1 MLTTGITD
9 AQQANPSLL
18 NLSQGPNAVR
28 PGDYDT
34 PVPQAV
40 TAFNQY
46 MMQAAEYFDPFIQ
59 KALLST
65 PRFWYNMIP
74 RGAKEN
80 FSGLVHETRIFRG
93 GLGHYAGLAMFD
105 EIDPV
110 PTSTH
115 NPCVRGAIETGTYA
129 WERLDWKGYSAFW
142 GSDPICVD
150 QWKYTPQAVEQLAW
164 ILQYGAERGIDIQ
177 EVWNRDWLIRT
188 ATVDA
193 DGGAGRGYVM
203 TKTFVGNTT
212 PEKFYYDPLVKFG
225 TGSGQVDP
233 ATGITKPF
241 IVFKAGVEVETL
253 NFDVLGALKDELD
266 VSCPDAAIGSDA
278 GTPLFGLPVAKKD
291 FEKFVMGS
299 DYEVKNW
306 RESRSEKLITG
317 ITGVKT
323 HRDWA
328 LPWDGNQLRFKIK
341 KVVSNYDASSYG
353 NVAVGTLAEG
363 GLEGEVVIIAEF
375 VAPRVA
381 GRTGENG
388 IAIPEY
394 NPEYGTAEL
403 AVAPIQLNKV
413 FTNLFGSDLTTLGS
427 GTYFGPQPGLN
438 GKWSWINIRDRVTNP
453 HGKIGNFEG
462 EFQIFPKP
470 EPRVVFS
477 TAMLYRRCTESIR
490 ARCPIDN
497 SEVNPDSATGTS
509 SDAVVYACADSDA
522 GADTFTVTATLEKT
536 LSDLPVG
543 ATAVLSFS
551 GTGSTLELTAYAVK
565 TSTAPVYEFHVTGNG
580 VIDLVAIGSAAAT
593 KYHIGA
599 NGHLYYTPDEGAAL
613 ELTLDTVTVG

>member
-1 MLTTGITD
+1 MLTTAITD
-9 AQQANPSLL
+9 LQQANPSLL

-34 PVPQAV
+34 PAPVAV
-40 TAFNQY
+40 TAFNQW
-46 MMQAAEYFDPFIQ
+46 MIQAAEYFDPMIQ
-59 KALLST
+59 IALLKQ

-80 FSGLVHETRIFRG
+80 FSGLVNETRIFRG
-93 GLGHYAGLAMFD
+93 GLQLYSGLSMFS

-110 PTSTH
+110 PTSSH
-115 NPCVRGAIETGTYA
+115 NPCVRGTIETGNVA
-129 WERLDWKGYSAFW
+129 WESLNWKGYTGFW

-150 QWKYTPQAVEQLAW
+150 QWKYTPQAIQQLAW
-164 ILQYGAERGIDIQ
+164 ILQVGAERGIAIQ

-188 ATVDA
+188 ATEDA
-193 DGGAGRGYVM
+193 DRGYIM
-203 TKTFVGNTT
+203 SKTYVGNTS
-212 PEKFYYDPLVKFG
+212 PEKFYYDPLV
-225 TGSGQVDP
+225 TPPTAQ
-233 ATGITKPF
+233 GITKPF
-241 IVFKAGVEVETL
+241 IVFKAGIDIETL
-253 NFDVLGALKDELD
+253 NFDMLGALHDDFD

-278 GTPLFGLPVAKKD
+278 GTPLYGLPVCKRD
-291 FEKFVMGS
+291 FEKYIMGS
-299 DYEVKNW
+299 DYETKNW

-317 ITGVKT
+317 VSGVKT

-328 LPWDGNQLRFKIK
+328 LPWDGNQIRFKIV
-341 KVVSNYDASSYG
+341 KVVADYDPDLYG
-353 NVAVGTLAEG
+353 GVAPA
-363 GLEGEVVIIAEF
+363 LEHEQVIIAQA
-375 VAPRVA
+375 VDPQIA

-403 AVAPIQLNKV
+403 AVAPIQLNRV

-438 GKWSWINIRDRVTNP
+438 GKWTWLNIRDRTTNP

-477 TAMLYRRCTESIR
+477 TAILYRRCTEAIR
-490 ARCPIDN
+490 SRCPVDN
-497 SEVNPDSATGTS
+497 AEVNPDTATGTS
-509 SDAVVYACADSDA
+509 GTALTAALSLPDAAANSFRL
-522 GADTFTVTATLEKT
+522 DTT
-536 LSDLPVG
+536 LS
-543 ATAVLSFS
+543 
-551 GTGSTLELTAYAVK
+551 STLVDLGVGGEVTLAFTGGDAPLASVPAIAIK
-565 TSTAPVYEFHVTGNG
+565 TSSAPVYQFHVMGDG
-580 VIDLVAIGSAAAT
+580 VLDLVALADAADT

-599 NGHLYYTPDEGAAL
+599 NGHLYYTSGSTAQEM
-613 ELTLDTVTVG
+613 TLATVTVG